1 MNIYEKLQ
9 KARVE
14 LQSRSLKKSG
24 ENKFAKYLYYE
35 LSDILPTINQI
46 FNEAK
51 LFSKVSFDKE
61 IAMLTIFN
69 IEKPDEQ
76 IMFTSP
82 MASAQLK
89 GCHEI
94 QNLGAVETYQR
105 RYLYMT
111 ALEIVEHDA
120 LDATTGQDKPKK
132 EQAKKEPPKQEVSPQ
147 MKKMFAVIR
156 ELNIEGKEKV
166 KEFIESRINRQISS
180 TKEMTEKE
188 VSKVIE
194 DATKMKEEL

>member
-24 ENKFAKYLYYE
+24 ENKFAKYQYYE

-46 FNEAK
+46 FNDYK
-51 LFSKVSFDKE
+51 LYNHVSFGKE
-61 IAMLTIFN
+61 FASLTI
-69 IEKPDEQ
+69 IDMEKPEDFV
-76 IMFTSP
+76 IFNSP

-120 LDATTGQDKPKK
+120 IDATTGQEKPKK
-132 EQAKKEPPKQEVSPQ
+132 EQPKEAPKQELTPQ
-147 MKKMFAVIR
+147 QKKMFAAMKEIGVESR
-156 ELNIEGKEKV
+156 EKV

-180 TKEMTEKE
+180 TKEMTKE
-188 VSKVIE
+188 EISKVIE